1 MKVVISGFGKDKNL
15 HNFLKTHGYTISDV
29 VSEETRCVVTKESL
43 DYIQFKSAKIK
54 HAIMKNVPILSL
66 EDVNDEINVLK
77 ELKKL
82 K

>member
-1 MKVVISGFGKDKNL
+1 MKVAISGFGKDEKMY
-15 HNFLKTHGYTISDV
+15 NFLKTQGFTISDV
-29 VSEETRCVVTKESL
+29 VSDDTSCVLIRESL

-66 EDVNDEINVLK
+66 EDINNTTK

>member
-1 MKVVISGFGKDKNL
+1 MKIAISGFGKDKNL
-15 HNFLKTHGYTISDV
+15 HNFLKTHGYIISDV
-29 VSEETRCVVTKESL
+29 VSEETRCVVTKENV

-66 EDVNDEINVLK
+66 EGSNDKTNVLN